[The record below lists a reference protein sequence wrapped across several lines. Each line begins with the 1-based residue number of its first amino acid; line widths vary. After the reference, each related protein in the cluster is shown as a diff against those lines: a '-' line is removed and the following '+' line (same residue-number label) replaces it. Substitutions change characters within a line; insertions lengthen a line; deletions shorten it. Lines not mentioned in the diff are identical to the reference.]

1 MLPLHHAR
9 APTYRAAVMTEL
21 TPDSAEATERIET
34 ATWLFDAH
42 DTVAIAGCDG
52 GEPWIVRAFFVEDEP
67 RGGSL
72 DICVSLLIG
81 AERRAALASYP
92 RVAFIVA
99 GEVPDRWVNGI
110 GTAEAVDD
118 DADAEA
124 ILKRLA
130 EKAPASEPFLSGAD
144 TTAIRVHVE
153 RLKVTDLGA
162 DPPVTEFTF
171 A

>member
-1 MLPLHHAR
+1 
-9 APTYRAAVMTEL
+9 MTER
-21 TPDSAEATERIET
+21 TPDPVEATERIEV
-34 ATWLFDAH
+34 ATSLFDEH
-42 DTVAIAGCDG
+42 DTVALAGCDG

-72 DICVSLLIG
+72 DICVSLLMS
-81 AERRAALASYP
+81 AERRAGLVSSP

-99 GEVPDRWVNGI
+99 GEVPDRWVNGV
-110 GTAEAVDD
+110 GTAAPVDD
-118 DADAEA
+118 DADADA

-130 EKAPASEPFLSGAD
+130 EKAPASEPFLRGAD